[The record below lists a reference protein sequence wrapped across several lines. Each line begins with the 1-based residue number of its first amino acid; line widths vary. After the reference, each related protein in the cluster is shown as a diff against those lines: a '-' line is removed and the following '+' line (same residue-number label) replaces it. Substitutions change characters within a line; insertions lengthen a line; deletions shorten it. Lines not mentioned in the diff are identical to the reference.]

1 MQAMVVFNLFL
12 ASENASVAYIKK
24 TSYKKLLL
32 YKFYSLTFMAYQ
44 VTKINNKNNKQP
56 NKQKLIIPV
65 NKNQNAFETITVP
78 FRLSPTHPGFHVH
91 TCDPYVLL
99 HPVNY
104 FIKRET
110 CI

>member
-1 MQAMVVFNLFL
+1 
-12 ASENASVAYIKK
+12 
-24 TSYKKLLL
+24 
-32 YKFYSLTFMAYQ
+32 MAYQ

-91 TCDPYVLL
+91 TCDPFVLL